1 MNNGKL
7 LISNFFIIFISI
19 SLSAQPNI
27 DSLQNVLR
35 NSQTDTAKTRI
46 LLDLSWRLKSDDGN
60 KAKEYANEALK
71 LARKTND
78 TKSQA
83 TALKTIGI
91 VNLFQ
96 GDYDKSEQFHKDALA
111 LFLALNYAKGI
122 SACYNNLGI
131 IHELKGEFAKAVE
144 QYKYSLEI
152 NKKINN
158 QRGIAS
164 CYSNLGNIF
173 QQRGNYRQSINYY
186 LDALKIFEFINDTES
201 AGDIYNNIGGLN
213 EKLQE
218 TNTALKN
225 YQKALILYI
234 KSNTRDKMSNS
245 LINIG
250 RVLSTKGE
258 YSKSIEY
265 YLQALELRKNYGSK
279 KGIASTYL
287 NLGEVYLNME
297 KYNQAFK
304 YINQSLTTYKE
315 IDVKTGVCDAYNLLG
330 EYYRKTGKFKK
341 ATEQLKNAI
350 KAAKEIGY
358 KPSLQ
363 DSYELLSTV
372 YADWKK
378 FPKAYE
384 YRLLYELMTDSLT
397 NEKNSNN
404 ITELQMQYEFE
415 KSLKEHDL
423 QNKIDKIQT
432 KEALKKQK
440 IISWALITGLIFILI
455 IVFIIYR
462 AYKRKQ
468 KDNLLLQKQKD
479 EINNINEELKTYQ
492 EELISQKEHLI
503 ENQKIIE
510 NNLNKISKQN
520 QKITDS
526 IQYALRIQTALLPEE
541 NLFAQAFSDYFILNM
556 PKDIVSG
563 DFYWLK
569 IHKNKIYI
577 AVADS
582 TGHGVP
588 GAFMSLIGI
597 SFLNEIIKNNENH
610 SAAGILNQLRNYLKS
625 ALNRND
631 TGTKTGDGIDIA
643 LCIIDTL
650 KKEIQYAGAYNPLII
665 INNRN
670 ELSVVK
676 ADKMPIGKHHKE
688 KNSFTNNRLT
698 YSDGDRF
705 YLFTD
710 GYLDQFGGVQGRK
723 FLMNNFKDLLLKICN
738 LPMQEQKNKLVQ
750 NFNNWKEEYEQVDDI
765 LIIGFKPVN

>member
-1 MNNGKL
+1 MDNCKQLIFGFIL
-7 LISNFFIIFISI
+7 LIVSVSI
-19 SLSAQPNI
+19 SAQSKI
-27 DSLQNVLR
+27 DSLQNVLN
-35 NSQTDTAKTRI
+35 NSQADTTKTRI

-60 KAKEYANEALK
+60 KALNYANEALK
-71 LARKTND
+71 LARKNND

-83 TALKTIGI
+83 TALKIIGI

-96 GDYDKSEQFHKDALA
+96 GEYDKSEQFHKDALA
-111 LFLALNYAKGI
+111 LFLALSDFKGI

-144 QYKYSLEI
+144 QYENSLEI

-158 QRGIAS
+158 LRGVAG

-173 QQRGNYRQSINYY
+173 QLRGDYQQSIEYY
-186 LDALKIFEFINDTES
+186 LKSLKIVESINNSES
-201 AGDIYNNIGGLN
+201 AADVYNNIGGLN
-213 EKLQE
+213 EKLSE
-218 TNTALKN
+218 LDNALKN

-234 KSNTRDKMSNS
+234 ESNTKDKMANA
-245 LINIG
+245 LNNIG
-250 RVLSTKGE
+250 RVLSAQKQ

-265 YLQALELRKNYGSK
+265 YLQALELRKEYGSK
-279 KGIASTYL
+279 KGIASTNL
-287 NLGEVYLNME
+287 NIGEVYLYLG

-304 YINQSLTTYKE
+304 HINQSLNTYKE
-315 IDVKTGVCDAYNLLG
+315 IDVKPGVCDAYNLLG
-330 EYYRKTGKFKK
+330 EYYRKKGKFKK
-341 ATEQLKNAI
+341 AIEQLESAI
-350 KAAKEIGY
+350 KIAKKIDY

-363 DSYELLSTV
+363 DNYELLSTV

-378 FPKAYE
+378 FTKAYK
-384 YRLLYELMTDSLT
+384 YRLLYEQMKDSLT

-415 KSLKEHDL
+415 KSLKEYEL
-423 QNKIDKIQT
+423 QSKIEQIKT
-432 KEALKKQK
+432 TEALKKQK

-455 IVFIIYR
+455 IAFIIYQ

-468 KDNLLLQKQKD
+468 KDNFLLQKQKD

-503 ENQKIIE
+503 QNQKIIE
-510 NNLNKISKQN
+510 DNLNKISKQN
-520 QKITDS
+520 RKITDS
-526 IQYALRIQTALLPEE
+526 IQYALRIQNALLPAE
-541 NLFAQAFSDYFILNM
+541 NELSKVFADYFLLNM

-569 IHKNKIYI
+569 NHNNKIYI

-597 SFLNEIIKNNENH
+597 SFLNEIIKNDENYT
-610 SAAGILNQLRNYLKS
+610 AADILNQLRNHLKS
-625 ALNRND
+625 ALNRKD
-631 TGTKTGDGIDIA
+631 DGTKTGDGIDIA
-643 LCIIDTL
+643 LCVIDPL
-650 KKEIQYAGAYNPLII
+650 KMEIQYAGAYNPLII

-670 ELSVVK
+670 ELNVVK

-688 KNSFTNNRLT
+688 KISFANNYFNYT
-698 YSDGDRF
+698 AGDRF

-723 FLMNNFKDLLLKICN
+723 FLMNNFKNLLLKICN
-738 LPMQEQKNKLVQ
+738 LPMQEQKNKLIQ
-750 NFNNWKEEYEQVDDI
+750 NFNNWKEDYEQVDDI
-765 LIIGFKPVN
+765 LIIGFKPLN